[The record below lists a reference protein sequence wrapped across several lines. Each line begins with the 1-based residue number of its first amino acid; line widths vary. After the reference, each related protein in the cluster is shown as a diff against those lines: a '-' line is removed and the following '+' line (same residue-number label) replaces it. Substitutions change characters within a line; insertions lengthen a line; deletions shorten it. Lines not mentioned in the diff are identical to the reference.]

1 MYKNFKLLIVL
12 CSFSY
17 NAFAQDFI
25 LNPSSIT
32 HPVVASKG
40 MVATQH
46 YLASKVG
53 EDILN
58 QGGNA
63 YDAAVAVGFAL
74 AVVLPRAGNIGG
86 GGFMVMHDAKSNEAF
101 SIDYR
106 EKAPLK
112 ASRDMYLNDDGSVN
126 SLRSTVGYLAIGVP
140 GSVYGMWEVHKKFG
154 SMEWAELLQPAI
166 KLASEGFVMSQYMTM
181 TLNSRYKK
189 LSQFPETK
197 DIFYKDYP
205 IEFNN
210 VLIQADLA
218 QTLTLI
224 AQNGVAGFYEGEVA
238 DKIVNAMEKNG
249 GLISHRDLKKYRPNW
264 RKPLRS
270 NYKGMNIITMGPPS
284 SGGIHLIQMLNIL
297 ENYNLKSF
305 GHNNPRYVALLAE
318 VMKFAYADR
327 SKYLGDP
334 EFFDVPVQSLI
345 SKEYAKKI
353 NNKIKLDSIT
363 PSEKILPGSELK
375 NESLDTTHFSVAD
388 KNGNIVSNT
397 YTLNSGFGSG
407 VVVDGTGI
415 LMNNE
420 MDDFVSAPGVPNQF
434 GLIGG
439 EANKIEPFKRP
450 LSSMTPTIVLKD
462 GKPIYATGSP
472 GGSRIITTVLQ
483 FLLNTLV
490 FKMEISDAT
499 VAPRIHHQWKPDVLM
514 LETGFDIQHAAKI
527 ESLGQKIYLSGPG
540 TALESIEIKNGLFYG
555 FGDTR
560 RPDSSAK
567 GL

>member
-1 MYKNFKLLIVL
+1 MKFLLIVL
-12 CSFSY
+12 IACSY
-17 NAFAQDFI
+17 NLEAAIFNSKAI
-25 LNPSSIT
+25 V
-32 HPVVASKG
+32 HPEVGENG
-40 MVATQH
+40 MVVSQH
-46 YLASKVG
+46 YLATNVG
-53 EDILN
+53 HSILAE
-58 QGGNA
+58 GGNA
-63 YDAAVAVGFAL
+63 YDASIAVAFAL

-86 GGFMVMHDAKSNEAF
+86 GGFMVMFDEALQQSF

-106 EKAPLK
+106 EVAPESATKSMFL
-112 ASRDMYLNDDGSVN
+112 SSDGSVN
-126 SLRSTVGYLAIGVP
+126 KRRATQGVLSIGVP
-140 GSVYGMWEVHKKFG
+140 GTVYGMWEVHKKFG
-154 SMEWAELLQPAI
+154 SLPWSSLLAPAI
-166 KLASEGFVMSQYMTM
+166 QLAEDGFLISPFMADALNKRYEKLTKYKNF
-181 TLNSRYKK
+181 SR
-189 LSQFPETK
+189 
-197 DIFYKDYP
+197 IFYSNYP
-205 IEFNN
+205 VKMNQRLKQKN
-210 VLIQADLA
+210 LA
-218 QTLTLI
+218 KTLKI
-224 AQNGVAGFYEGEVA
+224 ISKNGAKGFYEGDVA
-238 DKIVNAMEKNG
+238 SKIDAYMKKNG
-249 GLISHRDLKKYRPNW
+249 GLITKKDLENYRPVW
-264 RKPLRS
+264 RETLQGTF
-270 NYKGMNIITMGPPS
+270 NEYKIISMGPPS
-284 SGGIHLIQMLNIL
+284 SGGVHIIQMLNIL
-297 ENYNLKSF
+297 ENYDLVMM
-305 GHNNPRYVALLAE
+305 GHNSPTYTALLTE
-318 VMKFAYADR
+318 SMKYAYADR

-334 EFFDVPVQSLI
+334 EFFDVPAQSLI

-353 NNKIKLDSIT
+353 NNKIKLNSIT

-499 VAPRIHHQWKPDVLM
+499 VAPRIHHQWKPDVLI

>member
-1 MYKNFKLLIVL
+1 MKLLALLLMASALNAEATIYNSKAIV
-12 CSFSY
+12 
-17 NAFAQDFI
+17 
-25 LNPSSIT
+25 
-32 HPVVASKG
+32 HPEVGKNG
-40 MVATQH
+40 MVVSQH
-46 YLASKVG
+46 YLATNAGQS
-53 EDILN
+53 ILVE
-58 QGGNA
+58 GGNA
-63 YDAAVAVGFAL
+63 YDASIAVAFAL

-86 GGFMVMHDAKSNEAF
+86 GGFMVMFDEASQESY

-106 EKAPLK
+106 EIAPEAATKNMFL
-112 ASRDMYLNDDGSVN
+112 ASDGSVDKKRATQGIL
-126 SLRSTVGYLAIGVP
+126 SIGVP
-140 GSVYGMWEVHKKFG
+140 GTVYGMWEVHKKFG
-154 SMEWAELLQPAI
+154 SLPWSELLAPAI
-166 KLASEGFVMSQYMTM
+166 ELAEDGFLISPFMADA
-181 TLNSRYKK
+181 LNKRYKK
-189 LSQFPETK
+189 LGNYKNFK
-197 DIFYKDYP
+197 NIFYSNYP
-205 IEFNN
+205 VEMHQR
-210 VLIQADLA
+210 LKQPDLA
-218 QTLTLI
+218 NTLKTI
-224 AQNGVAGFYEGEVA
+224 SSKGVKGFYEGQVA
-238 DKIVNAMEKNG
+238 TKIDVYMKENG
-249 GLISHRDLKKYRPNW
+249 GLITKKDLKNYRPVW
-264 RKPLRS
+264 RETL
-270 NYKGMNIITMGPPS
+270 NGNFNEYGIVTMGPPS
-284 SGGIHLIQMLNIL
+284 SGGVHIIQMLNIL
-297 ENYNLKSF
+297 ENFDLVVM
-305 GHNNPRYVALLAE
+305 GHNSPTYTALLTE
-318 VMKFAYADR
+318 SMKYAYADR

-353 NNKIKLDSIT
+353 YQKIELNSIT
-363 PSEKILPGSELK
+363 SSDKILPGSELRH
-375 NESLDTTHFSVAD
+375 ESLDTTHFSVAD

-462 GKPIYATGSP
+462 GKPVYATGSP

-499 VAPRIHHQWKPDVLM
+499 VVPRIHHQWKPDVLI
-514 LETGFDIQHAAKI
+514 LETGFDIKHAKKI

-540 TALESIEIKNGLFYG
+540 TALESIEIKNNLFYG

-560 RPDSSAK
+560 RPDSRAK

>member
-1 MYKNFKLLIVL
+1 MKFLALLVITSTLNAETAIYNSKAIVHPEVGKN
-12 CSFSY
+12 
-17 NAFAQDFI
+17 
-25 LNPSSIT
+25 
-32 HPVVASKG
+32 G
-40 MVATQH
+40 MVVSQH
-46 YLASKVG
+46 YLATNAGHS
-53 EDILN
+53 ILA

-63 YDAAVAVGFAL
+63 YDASIAVAFAL

-86 GGFMVMHDAKSNEAF
+86 GGFMVMFDEASHESY

-106 EKAPLK
+106 ETAPEAATKNMFL
-112 ASRDMYLNDDGSVN
+112 ASDGSVDKKRVTQGIL
-126 SLRSTVGYLAIGVP
+126 SIGVP
-140 GSVYGMWEVHKKFG
+140 GTVYGMWEVHKKFG
-154 SMEWAELLQPAI
+154 SMPWSKLLAPAI
-166 KLASEGFVMSQYMTM
+166 ELAEDGFLISPFMADALNKRYEKLGK
-181 TLNSRYKK
+181 YKNFK
-189 LSQFPETK
+189 N
-197 DIFYKDYP
+197 IFYSNYP
-205 IEFNN
+205 VQMHQRLKQPN
-210 VLIQADLA
+210 LA
-218 QTLTLI
+218 NTLKI
-224 AQNGVAGFYEGEVA
+224 ISSNGVRGFYEGEVA
-238 DKIVNAMEKNG
+238 TKIDAYMKENG
-249 GLISHRDLKKYRPNW
+249 GLITKQDLKNYRPIW
-264 RKPLRS
+264 RDTLHGEFNEHK
-270 NYKGMNIITMGPPS
+270 IVTMGPPS
-284 SGGIHLIQMLNIL
+284 SGGVHIIQMLNIL
-297 ENYNLKSF
+297 ENYDLLMM
-305 GHNNPRYVALLAE
+305 GHNSPTYTALLTE
-318 VMKFAYADR
+318 SMKYAYADR

-334 EFFDVPVQSLI
+334 KFFEVPVQSLI

-353 NNKIKLDSIT
+353 SNKIKLNFIT
-363 PSEKILPGSELK
+363 PSEKILPGSELE
-375 NESLDTTHFSVAD
+375 NESQDTTHFSIAD

-407 VVVDGTGI
+407 VVIDGTGI

-450 LSSMTPTIVLKD
+450 LSSMTPTIILKD
-462 GKPIYATGSP
+462 GKPVYATGSP

-499 VAPRIHHQWKPDVLM
+499 VVPRIHHQWKPDVLM

-540 TALESIEIKNGLFYG
+540 TALESIEIKNDLFYG

>member
-1 MYKNFKLLIVL
+1 MKLLTLLLIASALNAEAAIYNSKAIV
-12 CSFSY
+12 
-17 NAFAQDFI
+17 
-25 LNPSSIT
+25 
-32 HPVVASKG
+32 HPEVGKNG
-40 MVATQH
+40 MVVSQH
-46 YLASKVG
+46 YLATNAGHS
-53 EDILN
+53 ILAK
-58 QGGNA
+58 GGNA
-63 YDAAVAVGFAL
+63 YDASIAVAFAL

-86 GGFMVMHDAKSNEAF
+86 GGFMIMFDEASQESY

-106 EKAPLK
+106 EIAPEAATKNMFL
-112 ASRDMYLNDDGSVN
+112 ASDGSVDKKRATQGTL
-126 SLRSTVGYLAIGVP
+126 SIGVP
-140 GSVYGMWEVHKKFG
+140 GTVYGMWEVHKKFG
-154 SMEWAELLQPAI
+154 SLPWSELLAPAI
-166 KLASEGFVMSQYMTM
+166 ELAEDGFLISPFMADA
-181 TLNSRYKK
+181 LNKRYKK
-189 LSQFPETK
+189 LGKYKNFK
-197 DIFYKDYP
+197 NIFYSNYP
-205 IEFNN
+205 
-210 VLIQADLA
+210 VQMHQRLKQLDLA
-218 QTLTLI
+218 NTLKI
-224 AQNGVAGFYEGEVA
+224 ISRNGVKGFYEGQVA
-238 DKIVNAMEKNG
+238 TKIDAYMKENG
-249 GLISHRDLKKYRPNW
+249 GLITKKDLKNYRPVW
-264 RKPLRS
+264 RKTLHGTFNEYR
-270 NYKGMNIITMGPPS
+270 IVTMGPPS
-284 SGGIHLIQMLNIL
+284 SGGVHIIQMLNIL
-297 ENYNLKSF
+297 ENFDLVMM
-305 GHNNPRYVALLAE
+305 GHNSPTYSALLTE
-318 VMKFAYADR
+318 SMKYAYADR

-499 VAPRIHHQWKPDVLM
+499 VVPRIHHQWKPDVLM

>member
-1 MYKNFKLLIVL
+1 MKFLLIVL
-12 CSFSY
+12 IACSY
-17 NAFAQDFI
+17 NLEAAIFNSKAI
-25 LNPSSIT
+25 V
-32 HPVVASKG
+32 HPEVGENG
-40 MVATQH
+40 MVVSQH
-46 YLASKVG
+46 YLATNVG
-53 EDILN
+53 HSILAE
-58 QGGNA
+58 GGNA
-63 YDAAVAVGFAL
+63 YDASIAVAFAL

-86 GGFMVMHDAKSNEAF
+86 GGFMVMFDEALQQSF

-106 EKAPLK
+106 EVAPESATKSMFL
-112 ASRDMYLNDDGSVN
+112 SSDGSVN
-126 SLRSTVGYLAIGVP
+126 KRRATQGVLSIGVP
-140 GSVYGMWEVHKKFG
+140 GTVYGMWEVHKKFG
-154 SMEWAELLQPAI
+154 SLPWSSLLAPAI
-166 KLASEGFVMSQYMTM
+166 QLAEDGFLISPFMADALNKRYEKLTKYKNF
-181 TLNSRYKK
+181 SR
-189 LSQFPETK
+189 
-197 DIFYKDYP
+197 IFYSNYP
-205 IEFNN
+205 VKMNQRLKQKN
-210 VLIQADLA
+210 LA
-218 QTLTLI
+218 KTLKI
-224 AQNGVAGFYEGEVA
+224 ISKNGAKGFYEGDVA
-238 DKIVNAMEKNG
+238 SKIDAYMKKNG
-249 GLISHRDLKKYRPNW
+249 GLITKKDLENYRPVW
-264 RKPLRS
+264 RETLQGTF
-270 NYKGMNIITMGPPS
+270 NEYKIISMGPPS
-284 SGGIHLIQMLNIL
+284 SGGVHIIQMLNIL
-297 ENYNLKSF
+297 ENYDLVMM
-305 GHNNPRYVALLAE
+305 GHNSPTYTALLTE
-318 VMKFAYADR
+318 SMKYAYADR

-334 EFFDVPVQSLI
+334 DFFDVPVQSLI

-353 NNKIKLDSIT
+353 NNKIKLNSIT

>member
-1 MYKNFKLLIVL
+1 MKFLALLVITSTLNAETAIYNSKAIVHPEVGKN
-12 CSFSY
+12 
-17 NAFAQDFI
+17 
-25 LNPSSIT
+25 
-32 HPVVASKG
+32 G
-40 MVATQH
+40 MVVSQH
-46 YLASKVG
+46 YLATNAGHS
-53 EDILN
+53 ILAK
-58 QGGNA
+58 GGNA
-63 YDAAVAVGFAL
+63 YDASIAVAFAL

-86 GGFMVMHDAKSNEAF
+86 GGFMVMFDEASHESY

-106 EKAPLK
+106 ETAPEAATKNMFL
-112 ASRDMYLNDDGSVN
+112 ASDGSVDKKRVTQGIL
-126 SLRSTVGYLAIGVP
+126 SIGVP
-140 GSVYGMWEVHKKFG
+140 GTVYGMWEVHKKFG
-154 SMEWAELLQPAI
+154 SMPWSKLLAPAI
-166 KLASEGFVMSQYMTM
+166 ELAEDGFLISPFMADALNKRYEKLGK
-181 TLNSRYKK
+181 YKNFK
-189 LSQFPETK
+189 N
-197 DIFYKDYP
+197 IFYSNYP
-205 IEFNN
+205 VQMHQRLKQPN
-210 VLIQADLA
+210 LA
-218 QTLTLI
+218 NTLKI
-224 AQNGVAGFYEGEVA
+224 ISSNGVRGFYEGEVA
-238 DKIVNAMEKNG
+238 TKIDAYMKENG
-249 GLISHRDLKKYRPNW
+249 GLITKQDLKNYRPIW
-264 RKPLRS
+264 RDTLHGEFNEHK
-270 NYKGMNIITMGPPS
+270 IVTMGPPS
-284 SGGIHLIQMLNIL
+284 SGGVHIIQMLNIL
-297 ENYNLKSF
+297 ENYDLLMM
-305 GHNNPRYVALLAE
+305 GHNSPTYTALLTE
-318 VMKFAYADR
+318 SMKYAYADR

-334 EFFDVPVQSLI
+334 RFFEVPVQSLI

-353 NNKIKLDSIT
+353 ANKIKLNFIT
-363 PSEKILPGSELK
+363 PSEKILPGSELE
-375 NESLDTTHFSVAD
+375 NESQDTTHFSIAD

-407 VVVDGTGI
+407 VVIDGTGI

-450 LSSMTPTIVLKD
+450 LSSMTPTIILKD
-462 GKPIYATGSP
+462 GKPVYATGSP

-499 VAPRIHHQWKPDVLM
+499 VVPRIHHQWKPDVLM

-540 TALESIEIKNGLFYG
+540 TALESIEIKNDLFYG

>member
-1 MYKNFKLLIVL
+1 MKFLALLVM
-12 CSFSY
+12 
-17 NAFAQDFI
+17 AFA
-25 LNPSSIT
+25 LNTEATIYNSKAIV
-32 HPVVASKG
+32 HPEVGKNG
-40 MVATQH
+40 MVVSQH
-46 YLASKVG
+46 YLATNAGHS
-53 EDILN
+53 ILAE
-58 QGGNA
+58 GGNA
-63 YDAAVAVGFAL
+63 YDASIAVAFAL

-86 GGFMVMHDAKSNEAF
+86 GGFMVMFDEASQESY

-106 EKAPLK
+106 EIAPEAATKNMFL
-112 ASRDMYLNDDGSVN
+112 ASDGSVDRN
-126 SLRSTVGYLAIGVP
+126 RATQGVLSIGVP
-140 GSVYGMWEVHKKFG
+140 GTVYGMWEVHKKFG
-154 SMEWAELLQPAI
+154 SLPWSKLLAPAI
-166 KLASEGFVMSQYMTM
+166 KLAEEGFLISPFMADA
-181 TLNSRYKK
+181 LNKRYKK
-189 LSQFPETK
+189 LGKYENFK
-197 DIFYKDYP
+197 NIFYSNYP
-205 IEFNN
+205 VQMHQKLKQPN
-210 VLIQADLA
+210 LA
-218 QTLTLI
+218 NTLKKISTD
-224 AQNGVAGFYEGEVA
+224 GVKGFYEGEIA
-238 DKIVNAMEKNG
+238 AKIDTFMRENG
-249 GLISHRDLKKYRPNW
+249 GLITKKDLKNYRPIW
-264 RKPLRS
+264 RETLHGNFNEHK
-270 NYKGMNIITMGPPS
+270 IITMGPPS
-284 SGGIHLIQMLNIL
+284 SGGVHIIQMLNIL
-297 ENYNLKSF
+297 ENHDLVMM
-305 GHNNPRYVALLAE
+305 GHNSPTYTALLTE
-318 VMKFAYADR
+318 SMKYAYADR

-345 SKEYAKKI
+345 SKKYAKKI
-353 NNKIKLDSIT
+353 NNKIKLNSIT
-363 PSEKILPGSELK
+363 PSEKILPGAELK

-388 KNGNIVSNT
+388 INGNIVSNT
-397 YTLNSGFGSG
+397 YTLNSGYGSG
-407 VVVDGTGI
+407 VVIDGTGI

-499 VAPRIHHQWKPDVLM
+499 VVPRIHHQWKPDVLM
-514 LETGFDIQHAAKI
+514 LETGFDIQHAKKI

>member
-1 MYKNFKLLIVL
+1 MKFLALLVITSTLNAETAIYNSKAIVHPEVGKN
-12 CSFSY
+12 
-17 NAFAQDFI
+17 
-25 LNPSSIT
+25 
-32 HPVVASKG
+32 G
-40 MVATQH
+40 MVVSQH
-46 YLASKVG
+46 YLATNAGHS
-53 EDILN
+53 ILAK
-58 QGGNA
+58 GGNA
-63 YDAAVAVGFAL
+63 YDASIAVAFAL

-86 GGFMVMHDAKSNEAF
+86 GGFMVMFDEASHESY

-106 EKAPLK
+106 ETAPEAATKNMFL
-112 ASRDMYLNDDGSVN
+112 ASNGSVDKKRATQGIL
-126 SLRSTVGYLAIGVP
+126 SIGVP
-140 GSVYGMWEVHKKFG
+140 GTVYGMWEVHKKFG
-154 SMEWAELLQPAI
+154 SMPWSKLLAPAI
-166 KLASEGFVMSQYMTM
+166 ELAEDGFLISPFMADALNKRYEKLGK
-181 TLNSRYKK
+181 YKNFK
-189 LSQFPETK
+189 N
-197 DIFYKDYP
+197 IFYSNYP
-205 IEFNN
+205 VQMHQRLKQPN
-210 VLIQADLA
+210 LA
-218 QTLTLI
+218 NTLKI
-224 AQNGVAGFYEGEVA
+224 ISSNGVRGFYEGEVA
-238 DKIVNAMEKNG
+238 TKIDAYMKENG
-249 GLISHRDLKKYRPNW
+249 GLITKQDLKNYRPIW
-264 RKPLRS
+264 RDTLHGEFNEHK
-270 NYKGMNIITMGPPS
+270 IVTMGPPS
-284 SGGIHLIQMLNIL
+284 SGGVHIIQMLNVL
-297 ENYNLKSF
+297 ENYDLLMM
-305 GHNNPRYVALLAE
+305 GHNSPTYTALLTE
-318 VMKFAYADR
+318 SMKYAYADR

-334 EFFDVPVQSLI
+334 KFFEVPVQSLI

-353 NNKIKLDSIT
+353 SNKIKLNFIT
-363 PSEKILPGSELK
+363 PSEKILPGSELE
-375 NESLDTTHFSVAD
+375 NESQDTTHFSIAD

-407 VVVDGTGI
+407 VVIDGTGI

-450 LSSMTPTIVLKD
+450 LSSMTPTIILKD
-462 GKPIYATGSP
+462 GKPVYATGSP

-499 VAPRIHHQWKPDVLM
+499 VVPRIHHQWKPDVLM

-540 TALESIEIKNGLFYG
+540 TALESIEIKNDLFYG